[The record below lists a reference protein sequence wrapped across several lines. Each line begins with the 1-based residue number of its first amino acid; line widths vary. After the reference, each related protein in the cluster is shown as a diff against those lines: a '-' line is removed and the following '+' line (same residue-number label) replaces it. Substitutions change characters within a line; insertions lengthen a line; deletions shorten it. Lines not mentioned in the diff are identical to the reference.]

1 MAISSRRR
9 ASAHEAKL
17 LRARRFQRLLIEAMG
32 REFPHRPRPS
42 DEDVIAIAHA
52 LSSALAE
59 RIGALA
65 VLACAGQEPG
75 N

>member
-1 MAISSRRR
+1 MAIFSQKS

-17 LRARRFQRLLIEAMG
+17 LRARRFERLLIEAIS

-42 DEDVIAIAHA
+42 DEDVIAIAYA

-65 VLACAGQEPG
+65 VLACAGQELG